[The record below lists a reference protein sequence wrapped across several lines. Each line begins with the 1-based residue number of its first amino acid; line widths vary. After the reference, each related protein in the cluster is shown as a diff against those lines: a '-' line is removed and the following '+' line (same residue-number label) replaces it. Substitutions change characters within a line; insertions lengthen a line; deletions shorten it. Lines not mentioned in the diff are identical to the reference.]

1 MIGPEK
7 ARHCQTWLQRLF
19 SKNKNLQLKRN
30 LKSWKKCWKIEQLWA
45 KKPWIL
51 QPWESLEKSLEY
63 CRSCW
68 KYTGSENLRLRST
81 LATIR
86 VLNEKSVS
94 DSGNLCSLRLMILRS
109 IFASCFVSYLRVTL
123 RPFLCLLSLVS
134 LDCWLRLLEYFFES
148 FSKTET
154 AFSFFFS
161 ASRPCSMP
169 R

>member
-1 MIGPEK
+1 MLENRAAVSKK
-7 ARHCQTWLQRLF
+7 ALNIAT
-19 SKNKNLQLKRN
+19 LK
-30 LKSWKKCWKIEQLWA
+30 KPW

-51 QPWESLEKSLEY
+51 QELKNT
-63 CRSCW
+63 RW

-154 AFSFFFS
+154 AFSFFLLLLVPVECLDNTSFVS
-161 ASRPCSMP
+161 FLPPSRVKYYLNSQNFPP
-169 R
+169 F

>member
-1 MIGPEK
+1 MLENRAAVSQK
-7 ARHCQTWLQRLF
+7 ALNIAT
-19 SKNKNLQLKRN
+19 LK
-30 LKSWKKCWKIEQLWA
+30 KPW

-51 QPWESLEKSLEY
+51 QELKNT
-63 CRSCW
+63 RW

-154 AFSFFFS
+154 AFSFFLLLLVPVECLSNTFFVPFLS
-161 ASRPCSMP
+161 ST
-169 R
+169 